1 MISGLSSTP
10 VPANDSQPPPNRA
23 IPNLTVRNWTHD
35 WSHCQPLTVVG
46 AMSGTSMDGID
57 VACVAIHPTGET
69 HHPLTLEVLA
79 TGGVPYSDSLRQ
91 TIFDIAAGEPLPLPE
106 LSRVDTAIATAFARA
121 IAEISHSSGSQIA
134 SDLIG
139 SHGQTVFHQAPLAIA
154 NGNQQGR
161 GNQQGHSNQLGHS
174 IQLGRG
180 EQIAALTGIPTVSNF
195 RAADIAL
202 NGHGAPLVP
211 RVDALLLQDMR
222 EHRCI
227 QNIGGIGNVTYLP
240 PVSPPE
246 DGRSQGQI
254 VGWDTGPGNVLL
266 DLAVARLS
274 SGELSYDRDGQW
286 AAQGNPHV
294 ELVDRWLQADFF
306 REPPPKS
313 TGRELFSPSYL
324 DRCWHDC
331 SARALSAADIVATL
345 TDFTAA
351 SIVDSYQAFLPTSP
365 DRVAICGGGARN
377 AYLMQRLQ
385 DRLGHTPVISTQA
398 LGVDPDFKEAIAFA
412 VLAYLRVHHIPGNLP
427 SVTGAVDWCLLGDI
441 HAGQMYRSPAQ

>member
-1 MISGLSSTP
+1 M
-10 VPANDSQPPPNRA
+10 PNWTDRH
-23 IPNLTVRNWTHD
+23 WTHD
-35 WSHCQPLTVVG
+35 WSHCQPLNVVG

-57 VACVAIHPTGET
+57 IACVTIHPTGEV
-69 HHPLTLEVLA
+69 HHPLALEVSA
-79 TGGVPYSDSLRQ
+79 TGSVSYSDSLHK
-91 TIFDIAAGEPLPLPE
+91 TIFDIAAGEPLSLPE
-106 LSRVDTAIATAFARA
+106 LSRVDTAIAAAFAGA
-121 IAEISHSSGSQIA
+121 IAEIAHSNRSNTA
-134 SDLIG
+134 SDLVG
-139 SHGQTVFHQAPLAIA
+139 SHGQTVFHRAPVTGE
-154 NGNQQGR
+154 NGI
-161 GNQQGHSNQLGHS
+161 QLGHS

-211 RVDALLLQDMR
+211 RVDTLLLQDRR

-240 PVSPPE
+240 PSSPSK
-246 DGRSQGQI
+246 DGMPHSQI
-254 VGWDTGPGNVLL
+254 IGWDTGPGNVLI
-266 DLAVARLS
+266 DLIVTRLS
-274 SGELSYDRDGQW
+274 NGELEFDKDGQW
-286 AAQGNPHV
+286 AAQGTPDI
-294 ELVDRWLQADFF
+294 ELVERWMQADFF

-331 SARALSAADIVATL
+331 SARALPAADIVATL

-351 SIVDSYQAFLPTSP
+351 SIVDSYNAFLPIP
-365 DRVAICGGGARN
+365 PERVAICGGGARN
-377 AYLMQRLQ
+377 SYLMQRLQ
-385 DRLGHTPVISTQA
+385 ERLGHTPVVSTQA

-427 SVTGAVDWCLLGDI
+427 SVTGASDWCLLGDI
-441 HAGQMYRSPAQ
+441 YAGQMNQFPAQ